1 MRAAPRAALPLLAAP
16 LCALLAPA
24 AAAAAAVDTLERA
37 LLVRTQELRMDA
49 EGGAIDGGSAPLF
62 VTYHITNVRARASCS
77 ARRAPAPQRAE
88 GRLPC
93 RPASGSPG
101 SSAARLRGE

>member
-16 LCALLAPA
+16 LCALLALA

-37 LLVRTQELRMDA
+37 LLVRKDA

-62 VTYHITNVRARASCS
+62 VTYHVTNVRARASCS

>member
-24 AAAAAAVDTLERA
+24 AAAAAAVDRLERA
-37 LLVRTQELRMDA
+37 LLVREDA

-62 VTYHITNVRARASCS
+62 VTYHVTNVRARASCS